1 MASLR
6 LDFLTK
12 NGDND
17 CIMGV
22 NLNGTGRP
30 LCRILGR
37 ALEVGRW
44 EKSVERRGLSLP
56 QPRGSGSSS
65 SHLLLQTRFL

>member
-6 LDFLTK
+6 LGFLTK

-17 CIMGV
+17 CIMGM
-22 NLNGTGRP
+22 NLNDVGRP
-30 LCRILGR
+30 LCRILGW
-37 ALEVGRW
+37 ALEVGHW
-44 EKSVERRGLSLP
+44 EKSVERRELSFP